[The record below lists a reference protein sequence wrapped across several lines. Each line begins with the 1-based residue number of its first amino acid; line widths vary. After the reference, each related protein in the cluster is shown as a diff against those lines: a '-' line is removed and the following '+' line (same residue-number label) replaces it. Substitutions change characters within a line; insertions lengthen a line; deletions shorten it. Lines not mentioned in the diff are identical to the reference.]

1 MDAGFIQEQK
11 QALTDEK
18 HRLLEELNSIG
29 RKSGNDEEN
38 FTPKFEDYGSEDGEN
53 AQELAEFETKASIEG
68 ELEDSL
74 RDVDDALAKIDEG
87 TYGVCE
93 DCGRE
98 IPTDRL
104 EALPQARLC
113 ISCQE

>member
-18 HRLLEELNSIG
+18 HHLLEELKSIG
-29 RKSGNDEEN
+29 HKGEQDEEN
-38 FTPKFEDYGSEDGEN
+38 FIPKFEDYGSEEGEN

-98 IPTDRL
+98 VERDRL